1 MIQRESTNPR
11 FRQAI
16 LLSIGVVL
24 GIAVG
29 VTVALASPV
38 LVGAGVLGLM
48 LVAVFARSV
57 RGMMVAVVAT
67 ATLLP
72 FGTLPFKIG
81 FTPTFLELALLG
93 LYGMMVLRG
102 LLLGNQ
108 PIRWSALAPFV
119 VLLLGFSFFSFII
132 GSSGAPDPLTAH
144 NYFKLILG
152 VLLCF
157 GVLNAIP
164 SVAEARWLMRCLI
177 ICGTVA
183 ALIGIGLR
191 FAPDPLAL
199 KVLTSLAPIGYPES
213 GRVLRYVEDDP
224 AGFER
229 AIGTSVDPNGFGGL
243 ITLLGALTLAQAL
256 AANPVLDRRLLWGAS
271 GLMAFAIFLTS
282 SRAALG
288 GFVVAGLVLATVR
301 YRRLWWAMAAAGL
314 AGLILIVGLGKGGA
328 FAERLIA
335 GVQFQDQANL
345 MRLAE
350 FQNALAIIRAYP
362 VFGVGFGSAPSI
374 DLTTGVSSIYLTIG
388 SRMGLVGLSVY
399 LLTCLAFFV
408 LTARALRHTSRDI
421 SDLILGTQAA
431 IAAALAVGLL
441 DHYFFNI
448 EFSHMVA
455 LFWLVIGLGM
465 VLANGANSQECVS

>member
-1 MIQRESTNPR
+1 MIDRLASSRRSREWT
-11 FRQAI
+11 FI
-16 LLSIGVVL
+16 SIGLLL
-24 GIAVG
+24 GIGIGAVA
-29 VTVALASPV
+29 ALVSPL
-38 LVGAGVLGLM
+38 LVGAGLVALAVAAVLG
-48 LVAVFARSV
+48 RSV
-57 RGMMVAVVAT
+57 QGMIIGTVAA

-81 FTPTFLELALLG
+81 ITPTFLELALFG
-93 LYGMMVLRG
+93 LYGMLVLRG
-102 LLLGNQ
+102 LLAADQ

-119 VLLLGFSFFSFII
+119 VLLLGFSFFSFIV
-132 GSSGAPDPLTAH
+132 GSSGSPDPLTAH

-152 VLLCF
+152 VLLFF
-157 GVLNAIP
+157 GVLNAIH
-164 SVAEARWLMRCLI
+164 SFGEARWLMRLLI
-177 ICGTVA
+177 LAGTAA
-183 ALIGIGLR
+183 ALLGIGLR

-199 KVLTSLAPIGYPES
+199 RALTSLAPIGYPDS

-243 ITLLGALTLAQAL
+243 MTLLGALALAQAL
-256 AANPVLDRRLLWGAS
+256 AANPVLDRRLLWLATAM
-271 GLMAFAIFLTS
+271 MALAVFLTS

-288 GFVVAGLVLATVR
+288 GFVVAGLILATVR
-301 YRRLWWAMAAAGL
+301 YRRLWWGIGAG
-314 AGLILIVGLGKGGA
+314 GLLGVVAIVGLGKGGA
-328 FAERLIA
+328 FAERLIE

-388 SRMGLVGLSVY
+388 SRMGLVGLGLY
-399 LLTCLAFFV
+399 LLTCVAFFV
-408 LTARALRHTSRDI
+408 LTTRAFRHTSRDI
-421 SDLILGTQAA
+421 SDAILGTQAA

-465 VLANGANSQECVS
+465 VLVQASRSANDAG